1 MSERVIYTIGRQFG
15 SGGRLV
21 GRQLAEKLSI
31 PFYDRDL
38 LEIAARDSGVPEKL
52 FRAADE
58 KASNNVLYSLM
69 MEGFNNPMSD
79 GTDNSLSDLPINDQ
93 LFLLQASTIK
103 KLASQGSCVIV
114 GRCAEYVLREDP
126 DLISIF
132 IKAPLS
138 ERAKRAVEVYG
149 ASRFRSEEVCEK
161 NDKVRAN
168 YHNYYSDSK
177 WGMCRAYTLTLD
189 SSVIGIEGCV
199 EAIIKYTELRDKKR
213 AESQES

>member
-21 GRQLAEKLSI
+21 GRQLAERLSI

-38 LEIAARDSGVPEKL
+38 LEIAAKDSGVPEKL
-52 FRAADE
+52 FSAADE
-58 KASNNVLYSLM
+58 KASQNVLYSLLL
-69 MEGFNNPMSD
+69 EGYNSPMSD
-79 GTDNSLSDLPINDQ
+79 GTDDNLSDLPLYDQ

-103 KLASQGSCVIV
+103 KLAAKGSCVMV
-114 GRCAEYVLREDP
+114 GRCADYVLRNDP
-126 DLISIF
+126 DLISVF
-132 IKAPLS
+132 IKAPLK

-168 YHNYYSDSK
+168 YYNYYSENK
-177 WGMCRAYTLTLD
+177 WGMCRAYNISLD
-189 SSVIGIEGCV
+189 SSLIGIEGCV
-199 EAIIKYTELRDKKR
+199 EEIVEYTRLRDKKR
-213 AESQES
+213 AESGT